1 MRPKLPPFDVLAGR
15 ACAMCAHPYAAWRT
29 RSNRGRAAVLFA
41 YAAGGYLVALS
52 VLFLAS

>member
-1 MRPKLPPFDVLAGR
+1 MLPKLPPIDVLAGR

-41 YAAGGYLVALS
+41 YMAGGYLVALS